1 MEGSWVYHLK
11 QCRRRLL
18 RSTSQFAVCVNLTGV
33 AYVDAAGKAWLA
45 EMYERGAQFIVGDC
59 PTKAIVA
66 RIVGD
71 E

>member
-1 MEGSWVYHLK
+1 M
-11 QCRRRLL
+11 
-18 RSTSQFAVCVNLTGV
+18 CVNLTGV